1 MAIITAPAFALKQV
15 DWTLDRPAQINRSAY
30 TGTRTV
36 VANPWHGIW
45 RAKVTLRTEQGEA
58 AIRTLR
64 GFFASLKGQIN
75 TFQLTAVETAQH
87 GSGTSTAAA
96 IGAQGATTIT
106 LNNTP
111 PLTAG
116 MLATVTLPS
125 GNLQMVMLTAAIAGS
140 VITFEPPLRE
150 AIAIGALVDTANPTC
165 LVALA
170 SSAFGWG
177 VSNWRRYDIGF
188 DVEEAF

>member
-1 MAIITAPAFALKQV
+1 MAIITAPAFGLKQV
-15 DWTLDRPAQINRSAY
+15 DWTLDRPAQVNRSAY

-36 VANPWHGIW
+36 VANPWHGMW
-45 RAKVTLRTEQGEA
+45 HAKVVLRTEQGEA

-75 TFQLTAVETAQH
+75 TFKLSAVEGPQTGAGATTA
-87 GSGTSTAAA
+87 STAAT
-96 IGAQGATTIT
+96 QGANSII
-106 LNNTP
+106 LASSP
-111 PLTAG
+111 AMTAG

-140 VITFEPPLRE
+140 TITFEPPLRE
-150 AIAIGALVDTANPTC
+150 AIGIGAVVDTDNPTC

-177 VSNWRRYDIGF
+177 VSNWRRYDIAF

>member
-64 GFFASLKGQIN
+64 GFFARNGAGVGTFGRPLAPVCNKG
-75 TFQLTAVETAQH
+75 
-87 GSGTSTAAA
+87 
-96 IGAQGATTIT
+96 
-106 LNNTP
+106 P
-111 PLTAG
+111 PPPRLDAG
-116 MLATVTLPS
+116 VPGELVVLSRLPNS
-125 GNLQMVMLTAAIAGS
+125 VSDRSMVSPEIVKT
-140 VITFEPPLRE
+140 
-150 AIAIGALVDTANPTC
+150 
-165 LVALA
+165 
-170 SSAFGWG
+170 
-177 VSNWRRYDIGF
+177 YD
-188 DVEEAF
+188 